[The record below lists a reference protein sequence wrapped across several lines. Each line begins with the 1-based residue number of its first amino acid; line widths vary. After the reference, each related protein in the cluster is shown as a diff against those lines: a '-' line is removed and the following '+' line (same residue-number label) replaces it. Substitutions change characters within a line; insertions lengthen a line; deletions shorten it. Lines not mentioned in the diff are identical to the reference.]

1 MHNVQIT
8 DAQGLQFLTQ
18 QTRVLSARAF
28 NVEYDVMPYA
38 ELVPVNTDYPE
49 WASGVD
55 FQVGDMV
62 GAANWQSGW
71 AKDVPLADVK
81 LLSVGVDFAMY
92 AVGYRYNVEELG
104 KAMHAGYPLTARKA
118 ISARQAA
125 DYFVAEAAFYGAGH
139 PGWTGL
145 INLAGVAPAPSPNTG
160 TGSARNWFSV
170 NGTILTG
177 LKTPEQIIQELNSV
191 VTGPM
196 VATLGFRPTQLSD
209 TVLLPSLALKYITDT
224 PYGVTAPN
232 KSILQYFRENNAY
245 TAQTGRPLVIRD
257 LPALASAGT
266 YNSGG
271 VDLEDQGR
279 IIGYRN
285 NLDSIEF
292 PMPMPYRFLPVHQF
306 GPLQWEIPGIGRV
319 GQLTLI
325 REGSVRYLDGVS
337 PAPGGGS

>member
-1 MHNVQIT
+1 MSRFNVT
-8 DAQGLQFLTQ
+8 DAQGLAFLRS
-18 QTRVLSARAF
+18 QTHVLANRAF
-28 NVEYDVMPYA
+28 EQEYDLINVSDF
-38 ELVPVNTDYPE
+38 VPVNTDYPE
-49 WASGVD
+49 WASGVEFTIGD
-55 FQVGDMV
+55 AVGQ
-62 GAANWQSGW
+62 AQWQSGW

-81 LLSVGVDFAMY
+81 LTNVSSSFAMY
-92 AVGYRYNVEELG
+92 SVGYRYNVEEVG
-104 KAMHAGYPLTARKA
+104 KAMHAGFPLTARKA
-118 ISARQAA
+118 VSARQAA

-145 INLAGVAPAPSPNTG
+145 INMAGVTPSASPNTG

-177 LKTPEQIIQELNSV
+177 LKTAEQIVQELNAV

-196 VATLGFRPTQLSD
+196 VGTLGFRPTQLSD

-245 TAQTGRPLVIRD
+245 TAQTGRPLTVRD
-257 LPALASAGT
+257 LPALSGAAT
-266 YNSGG
+266 YNAGG
-271 VDLEDQGR
+271 VDLEGQGR

-292 PMPMPYRFLPVHQF
+292 PMPMPYRFLDVHQY
-306 GPLQWEIPGIGRV
+306 GPLQWEVPGIGRV

-325 REGSVRYLDGVS
+325 RDGSVRYLDGVS